1 MNRSNLATGL
11 ASLLF
16 ATLVLASAPALADCA
31 EPPPPAIPDG
41 ATAEKDEM
49 LAIYR
54 DMRSYQGDA
63 QAYLDCLDAQ
73 TIANPDV
80 EPEVMLD
87 RLNAYNRTVEK
98 MDEISREV
106 HRQLDIFNAR

>member
-1 MNRSNLATGL
+1 ML
-11 ASLLF
+11 ASM
-16 ATLVLASAPALADCA
+16 PAAAACS
-31 EPPPPAIPDG
+31 EPRPPQVPDG
-41 ATAEKDEM
+41 ATAGKDEM

-54 DMRSYQGDA
+54 DMRAYQAKA
-63 QAYLDCLDAQ
+63 QSYLDCLDAE

-98 MDEISREV
+98 MDDISRRV
-106 HRQLDIFNAR
+106 HRQLDIINAR